1 MNKQGE
7 GITTNEQPTG
17 RERNTKRSVLVTFAV
32 LGGLVCLIGGT
43 GLFAALQDSA
53 RSGPNSAES
62 DAMAGSADIQVATAT
77 EVPNPVVGA
86 PAEVGCGTF
95 SEDLTTPFHTVTG
108 VTPGF
113 VSSAQLYCIK
123 NVGSQQVTLS
133 ALSDELADVDYA
145 CTGDEA
151 LHGDTT
157 CGSVTPSNGTGELS
171 SVLRVNY
178 VQLDCATNTATNIGQ
193 AGSTVKLRDNASAAA
208 VGSLGTIAAGEK
220 RCFRTTVEYPGEIP
234 SVEVQRAQSDRAT
247 WRFKWVAQA

>member
-7 GITTNEQPTG
+7 DMTTKEQPAG
-17 RERNTKRSVLVTFAV
+17 RERNTKRSVLLTFAV

-62 DAMAGSADIQVATAT
+62 APLAGSADIQVATAI
-77 EVPNPVVGA
+77 VG
-86 PAEVGCGTF
+86 PSGVECGTF

-108 VTPGF
+108 VSPGF
-113 VSSAQLYCIK
+113 RSDLQLYCIK
-123 NVGSQQVTLS
+123 NVGSQGVTLN
-133 ALSDELADVDYA
+133 ALSDELTDVDYA

-157 CGSVTPSNGTGELS
+157 CGGAGAGELS
-171 SVLRVNY
+171 SVLRVLY
-178 VQLDCATNTATNIGQ
+178 DQLDCATL
-193 AGSTVKLRDNASAAA
+193 AGSGSSPLLSDNATGGVAPAA
-208 VGSLGTIAAGEK
+208 LGTIAPSET
-220 RCFRTTVEYPGEIP
+220 RCFGTDVSYPSAP

-247 WRFKWVAQA
+247 WRIRWVAQA

>member
-7 GITTNEQPTG
+7 GMTTKEQPTG
-17 RERNTKRSVLVTFAV
+17 RERKTKRSVLVTFAV

-62 DAMAGSADIQVATAT
+62 DAMAASADIQVATAT
-77 EVPNPVVGA
+77 VGSPTTLGVA
-86 PAEVGCGTF
+86 CGTF

-108 VTPGF
+108 VTPNF
-113 VSSAQLYCIK
+113 VSNAQLYCIK

-133 ALSDELADVDYA
+133 ALSDELNDVDYA

-157 CGSVTPSNGTGELS
+157 CGSGGAGELS
-171 SVLRVNY
+171 SVLQVTY
-178 VQLDCATNTATNIGQ
+178 VQLDCATTNLLGASLGVLLSGNAT
-193 AGSTVKLRDNASAAA
+193 
-208 VGSLGTIAAGEK
+208 VGPAPLGTIAAGGT
-220 RCFRTTVEYPGEIP
+220 RCFRTTVEYPGGTP
-234 SVEVQRAQSDRAT
+234 SAEVQRAQSDRAT
-247 WRFKWVAQA
+247 WRYRWVAQA

>member
-1 MNKQGE
+1 MDDMGKRFSKEDMNKQGE
-7 GITTNEQPTG
+7 GMTNRAQPT
-17 RERNTKRSVLVTFAV
+17 RERNTKRSALVTAAV

-62 DAMAGSADIQVATAT
+62 DALAGSADIQVATVDPST
-77 EVPNPVVGA
+77 PT
-86 PAEVGCGTF
+86 CGTF

-113 VSSAQLYCIK
+113 NSDAQLYCVK

-133 ALSDELADVDYA
+133 ALSDELTDVDYA

-157 CGSVTPSNGTGELS
+157 CGSVTPSDGTGELS
-171 SVLRVNY
+171 SVIRVVY
-178 VQLDCATNTATNIGQ
+178 SQLDCTTFNGP
-193 AGSTVKLRDNASAAA
+193 GSSLLLSDNVANAF
-208 VGSLGTIAAGEK
+208 VLGTIAPGQT
-220 RCFRTTVEYPGEIP
+220 RCFRTDLSYPLGTL
-234 SVEVQRAQSDRAT
+234 SDAVQRAQSDRAT

>member
-7 GITTNEQPTG
+7 ATTTKEQPTG
-17 RERNTKRSVLVTFAV
+17 RERNTKRSVLVTAAV
-32 LGGLVCLIGGT
+32 LGGLVCLIAGT

-62 DAMAGSADIQVATAT
+62 DAMAASADIQVSTAN
-77 EVPNPVVGA
+77 VVDPQVGA
-86 PAEVGCGTF
+86 PEVGCGAF

-113 VSSAQLYCIK
+113 VSNAWYCLK

-133 ALSDELADVDYA
+133 ALSDELTDVDYA

-178 VQLDCATNTATNIGQ
+178 VQLDCATNNGP
-193 AGSTVKLRDNASAAA
+193 GSSRLLRDNAATGGP
-208 VGSLGTIAAGEK
+208 VELGTIAAGET
-220 RCFRTTVEYPGEIP
+220 RCFRVDVEYALGLP
-234 SVEVQRAQSDRAT
+234 SDAVQRAQSDRAT
-247 WRFKWVAQA
+247 WRYRWVAQA

>member
-1 MNKQGE
+1 MNKQAE
-7 GITTNEQPTG
+7 GMTTKEQPTG
-17 RERNTKRSVLVTFAV
+17 RERNTRRSVLLTFAV

-53 RSGPNSAES
+53 RSGTNSAES

-77 EVPNPVVGA
+77 QVDVPDSPTGA
-86 PAEVGCGTF
+86 SVNCGTF
-95 SEDLTTPFHTVTG
+95 SEDLTTPIHTVTG
-108 VTPGF
+108 VTPNF
-113 VSSAQLYCIK
+113 VSNAWYCVK

-133 ALSDELADVDYA
+133 ALTDELTDVDYA

-157 CGSVTPSNGTGELS
+157 CGSGGAGELS
-171 SVLRVNY
+171 SVLRVIY
-178 VQLDCATNTATNIGQ
+178 VQLDCATANGP
-193 AGSTVKLRDNASAAA
+193 GVGPFLGDNVTSPAE
-208 VGSLGTIAAGEK
+208 LGMIAAGEM
-220 RCFRTTVEYPGEIP
+220 RCFRADVEYPLGTP